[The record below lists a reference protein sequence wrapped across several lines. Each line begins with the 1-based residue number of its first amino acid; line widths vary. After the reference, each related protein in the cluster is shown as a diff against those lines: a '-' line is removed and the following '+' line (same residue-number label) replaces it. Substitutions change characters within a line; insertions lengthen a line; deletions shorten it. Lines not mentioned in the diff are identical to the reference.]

1 MLIVL
6 IISFAIALAT
16 CFGLIASAH
25 RHAAWSADHDL
36 DGPQKMHQHVVP
48 RIGGVGIAAGLLA
61 SLGVAYWQWPA
72 LGHPLAWLL
81 AAALPSF
88 ALGLHEDLT
97 KAVSPRR
104 RLVATAFSGLLAW
117 WLLGAKVAPFG
128 LVFVDQVLG
137 LNAVSLAVTM
147 LFVAG
152 LANSVN
158 IIDGMNGLASMCSAI
173 MFAAMTYVALQ
184 VGDVFVAAMSLA
196 GVGAC
201 LGFFVW
207 NYPRGLIF
215 LGDGGAYLL
224 GFWLSALSLLL
235 VARNPSVS
243 PLLPFTLLAYPMF
256 ETLFTMYRRKV
267 IRGRPMTLPDGI
279 HLHTLIY
286 RRMMRWALGRDGSME
301 PTRGNSMTSP
311 YLWVLSGV
319 SVVPATVF
327 WDNSMAMLIAC
338 GVFVLAYLSL
348 YSRIVT
354 FRTPSWMGRFRDS
367 KQVDAEPEQP

>member
-6 IISFAIALAT
+6 LTSFALALLT

-48 RIGGVGIAAGLLA
+48 RIGGVGIAAGLLV
-61 SLGVAYWQWPA
+61 SLGVAYWRWPMLA
-72 LGHPLAWLL
+72 HPLAWLL
-81 AAALPSF
+81 AAALPAF

-104 RLVATAFSGLLAW
+104 RLVATALSGLLAW
-117 WLLGAKVAPFG
+117 WLLGAKMAP
-128 LVFVDQVLG
+128 LG
-137 LNAVSLAVTM
+137 IDWLDSILLLPLVSLCVTM

-173 MFAAMTYVALQ
+173 MFAALTYVALQ
-184 VGDVFVAAMSLA
+184 VGDRFVAAMALA
-196 GVGAC
+196 GVGSC

-235 VARNPSVS
+235 VARNQEVS

-286 RRMMRWALGRDGSME
+286 RRLMRWALGRDGSMA

-327 WDNSMAMLIAC
+327 WDNSLAMLMAC
-338 GVFVLAYLSL
+338 AAFILAYMSL
-348 YSRIVT
+348 YWRIVT
-354 FRTPSWMGRFRDS
+354 FRTPSWMGRFRHSTQD
-367 KQVDAEPEQP
+367 ETPRL